1 MRKVNA
7 IKSGIVQRQA
17 SYHRKN
23 KPSNG
28 NRRGRKL
35 KAEMKIL
42 RQQIARISNDIYRR
56 TQKRSATTKKK
67 ELLNE
72 LKKLMGGVDL
82 TTRTLNEFKESWIDK
97 LRNKKVKLQR
107 FIE

>member
-1 MRKVNA
+1 M
-7 IKSGIVQRQA
+7 
-17 SYHRKN
+17 
-23 KPSNG
+23 
-28 NRRGRKL
+28 
-35 KAEMKIL
+35 
-42 RQQIARISNDIYRR
+42 
-56 TQKRSATTKKK
+56 K

-82 TTRTLNEFKESWIDK
+82 TTRTLNEFEESWIDK